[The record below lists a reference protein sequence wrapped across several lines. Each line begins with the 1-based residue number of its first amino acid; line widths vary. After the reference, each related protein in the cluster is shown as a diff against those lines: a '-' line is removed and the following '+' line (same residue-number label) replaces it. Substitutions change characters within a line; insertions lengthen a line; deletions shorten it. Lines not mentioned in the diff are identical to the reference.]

1 MSCLESKVAL
11 AMSAGDGVKAGT
23 KYSVIPSSGA
33 GDFDVVRNGIN
44 QRINKQLKLENVAVN
59 VPQINWVDGVPVLV
73 TQEADTAL
81 IADNVSFGK
90 ASWAKSG
97 ATIEGNPA
105 TAGADLL
112 SGYDFTSGWTPV
124 DATINDDTTFTTTG
138 ANGWMRKDYSWAS
151 DKMYKLHIAGTIASG
166 GQLNVYDFAIDQNYA
181 GSGGI
186 TATTFDEVFYFYAT
200 DDGIA
205 LRNLGTIGTAIA
217 ITTFTV
223 QLVTGYSSPHATYDD
238 VAYRLTATAGN
249 GYINL
254 KTPLTIANTTP
265 HTNSI
270 YVKRV
275 TGTGNVLIKD
285 INNAETVIT
294 TTSTWTRFDVTS
306 TSSST
311 SGQAGIKLATSG
323 DAVDLFL
330 VQSEVTGYVTSPML
344 NITAGLID
352 ESSAGSRIADVISIS
367 AANSTAYDFTTEDFS
382 IAMTFK
388 INALNATSGFVCLY
402 TKGVPGA
409 SGSGLDIL
417 FANTG
422 AMSFRTHQTGT
433 VNQSTDASTGTF
445 AADTE
450 YNLIITR
457 SGAVAKIYKDGTE
470 VTYSSQGTHIDPSS
484 AAAKN
489 LYLGAYDGD
498 GYKFYG
504 EIKDFQIYNTALTQ
518 AQVTALQ

>member
-23 KYSVIPSSGA
+23 KYSVIPASGA

-59 VPQINWVDGVPVLV
+59 VPQIDWVDGVQVLK
-73 TQEADTAL
+73 TQKAGNNL
-81 IADNVSFGK
+81 IARNVSFGH
-90 ASWAKSG
+90 SDWTKSG
-97 ATIEGNPA
+97 ATIEGDPSTAGSLITTVFGTVQTEWTDNSDGTYTFDGTDAGYLFRTATWEIGSIYKIVVEVSGVTYTSGTGFKLPYDGTTGIEYA
-105 TAGADLL
+105 TA
-112 SGYDFTSGWTPV
+112 
-124 DATINDDTTFTTTG
+124 
-138 ANGWMRKDYSWAS
+138 NGTYEYQYIPNAS
-151 DKMYKLHIAGTIASG
+151 SMYL
-166 GQLNVYDFAIDQNYA
+166 
-181 GSGGI
+181 
-186 TATTFDEVFYFYAT
+186 
-200 DDGIA
+200 
-205 LRNLGTIGTAIA
+205 IGTAGI
-217 ITTFTV
+217 IGTIEVVSV
-223 QLVTGYSSPHATYDD
+223 QKLTGYSSPHATYDD
-238 VAYRLTATAGN
+238 KAYRLTATAGN

-254 KTPLTIANTTP
+254 TTPLTIANTTP